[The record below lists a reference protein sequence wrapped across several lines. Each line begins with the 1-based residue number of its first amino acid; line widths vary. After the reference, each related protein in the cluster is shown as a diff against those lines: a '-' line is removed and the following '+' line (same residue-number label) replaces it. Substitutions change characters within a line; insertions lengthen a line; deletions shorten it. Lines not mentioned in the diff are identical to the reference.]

1 MEESSDAG
9 SIPAS
14 SIFLERRVYKGLRG
28 VWDFFYTLSIHFV
41 TLFTAKFFVI
51 RY

>member
-14 SIFLERRVYKGLRG
+14 SIFLERRIYKGLRG
-28 VWDFFYTLSIHFV
+28 VWNFFHTLSTHFV
-41 TLFTAKFFVI
+41 ISFATIFFVI

>member
-28 VWDFFYTLSIHFV
+28 VWNFFHTLSTHFV
-41 TLFTAKFFVI
+41 ILFATIFFLI

>member
-14 SIFLERRVYKGLRG
+14 SIFLERRIYKGLRG
-28 VWDFFYTLSIHFV
+28 VWKFFYTLSTHFV
-41 TLFTAKFFVI
+41 ILLAAKFFLI